1 MNDNF
6 KKVFTK
12 ADLLQFKM
20 FTIPPVFVLLFFILC
35 YHRKQILD
43 RHVKVLEAQILV
55 VYP

>member
-20 FTIPPVFVLLFFILC
+20 FTIPPSFLFSFYFHIVLS
-35 YHRKQILD
+35 
-43 RHVKVLEAQILV
+43 
-55 VYP
+55 